1 MWISGLSSLI
11 FQLNK
16 VAVFS
21 IKRKADKPPSPAL
34 TPPTDGDLLCRAA
47 AGEESAFGELY
58 QRYAARLFGYFMTR
72 LNNDADLAGDL
83 RQQVF
88 LQLLE
93 SKAYEAAGRKMVRE
107 DLSSLLFTIAANLLK
122 NTYRSRD
129 RRHKREV
136 TYQELTDAAT
146 IELYESPVDPKLL
159 SWATSQLSEDQQLC
173 LRLRFQRGMSIADIA
188 ALIGKPQGTVKSRLH
203 YGLEKLRNCLN
214 KKG

>member
-1 MWISGLSSLI
+1 
-11 FQLNK
+11 
-16 VAVFS
+16 VFS
-21 IKRKADKPPSPAL
+21 IKSKADKPPSSAL
-34 TPPTDGDLLCRAA
+34 NPPTDGDLLSRAA

-58 QRYAARLFGYFMTR
+58 QRYATRIFAYFLARL
-72 LNNDADLAGDL
+72 NHDAELAEDL

-93 SKAYEAAGRKMVRE
+93 SKAYEAAGKDLVRE

-129 RRHKREV
+129 RRQKREV
-136 TYQELTDAAT
+136 TYQQLNTSAEVEFGEAP
-146 IELYESPVDPKLL
+146 IDPAIFQ
-159 SWATSQLSEDQQLC
+159 WAKAQLSEDQQLC

-188 ALIGKPQGTVKSRLH
+188 ALIGKPEGTVKSRLH

-214 KKG
+214 DQR